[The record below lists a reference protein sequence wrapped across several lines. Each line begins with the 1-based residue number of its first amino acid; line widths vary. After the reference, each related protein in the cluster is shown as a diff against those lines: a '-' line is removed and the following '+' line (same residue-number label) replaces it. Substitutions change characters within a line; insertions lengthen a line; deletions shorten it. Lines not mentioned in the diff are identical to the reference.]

1 MFKLSNKDTRMTSDF
16 VLVSL
21 LLTFNILISHLVV
34 VLLLLTLNMELPAGY
49 RLVTLNMLLI

>member
-49 RLVTLNMLLI
+49 RLVILNLLLI

>member
-1 MFKLSNKDTRMTSDF
+1 MLKLSNKDTRMASDF
-16 VLVSL
+16 ILVSL

-49 RLVTLNMLLI
+49 RLVILNLLLI

>member
-1 MFKLSNKDTRMTSDF
+1 MLKLSNKDTRMASDF
-16 VLVSL
+16 ILVSL